1 MTKQLKMLNKVMD
14 IISEQEKVEDAS
26 QAFDAMLQYVAYKL
40 SYETMIDTPWLK
52 QDVMARLDAELDLNV
67 LREDMWDWFGEIYEQ
82 RVGKSDTLI
91 PRNKVQQY
99 VDLHYAVTLYNQTE
113 TLLDPYCGTGRLIL
127 AVAKKVNDPQAII
140 YYGAEPDLLA
150 YRIAL
155 LNIKLYGLQ
164 ARIINLNSNR
174 YDVRSQSP
182 NWKFSN
188 SWFPVA
194 SKKFFT
200 VEEVENMD
208 VKKDKEPPSV
218 YYA

>member
-1 MTKQLKMLNKVMD
+1 MTKQLKMLNKIMD
-14 IISEQEKVEDAS
+14 TIMEQDKVEDAT

-40 SYETMIDTPWLK
+40 SYETMIDTPWLR
-52 QDVMARLDAELDLNV
+52 QDVMTRLDAELDLDV
-67 LREDMWDWFGEIYEQ
+67 LREDMWDWFGEVYEQ

-91 PRNKVQQY
+91 SRDKVTQY
-99 VDLHYAVTLYNQTE
+99 VDLHYAVTLYDNTE

-127 AVAKKVNDPQAII
+127 AVAKKVNDPKALI

-155 LNIKLYGLQ
+155 LNARLYGLQ
-164 ARIINLNSNR
+164 VRIINLNSNR

-188 SWFPVA
+188 QWFPVA
-194 SKKFFT
+194 NRKFFT
-200 VEEVENMD
+200 VDEVEKMNVQPM
-208 VKKDKEPPSV
+208 KEPPSV